1 MDDLQVRVGDIV
13 ARLRRVRTASVAL
26 GMLSALVLGLVG
38 LGAAWLVISALD
50 MGLGLGGVFLK
61 AISVFLL
68 VAALALLVH
77 QAIRVLSI
85 SHSIRSYAAR
95 VGRELKEVGLD
106 LLAALDLAGAD
117 NARLGYSTVFIDKVI
132 GDTNRKIRNLDLQVS
147 VKKRRIVLYV
157 IALAIIVLGGSVW
170 LGLDAPTFSY
180 SLTRLGFFWGLS
192 DNNGILVAV
201 EPGDREVLAGEDV
214 EITVGVTGFVQ
225 DTPILHVISDDE
237 ETAFAMDRQ
246 ETGGIRGKNRYA
258 STVSRVDRDI
268 TYFVTLGDEAT
279 GTYRIW
285 VREEPEIKRGSVTL
299 AYPEHTGMGT
309 EVLPQG
315 IWDIA
320 APYGTVVTME
330 LKANCSPESA
340 WVAMADSA
348 GWQAEIPVEVF
359 GDSLVF
365 ETVLRKDITYTVEMV
380 ADGGRRAKRHGPY
393 AVTVVGDQPPY
404 VRIESPAREILLET
418 DMVIPL
424 SVVALDDYGISMMR
438 LYYRCPGETSY
449 TDLAFGGRTQ
459 ARSDHNWDTG
469 FLDVIPGDAITY
481 YVLVA
486 DNDALTGPKY
496 ARTDD
501 YVARVPTL
509 YDFYEEIENEQGEDL
524 EELRQIAEEAQELK
538 KQFEDIIEDMK
549 RTNEIDWEEQQAVK
563 QNLKAQ
569 DEMKDRLEEL
579 ERSMDETLDRMG
591 ENPLVSFEI
600 IEKMEEIRRLF
611 EEVATDEMK
620 QAMEQ
625 LRKAMEELS
634 PEEIRSAME
643 NLSMSQEEL
652 LQRLE
657 RTIEMLKRLQV
668 QQDMEAALNLAD
680 RIAEGQ
686 DEVNK
691 MLEEGDDLADA
702 GTREEGLIDDAEGLE
717 QMMQDLAQK
726 LNEQRN
732 PVGEQVGE
740 AGEFM
745 EDSKIRESMAG
756 ARSSMS
762 EGQRS
767 DALEQGQEAGDNL
780 QQLANMLREARN
792 ALTGEDKRA
801 IQEALTKA
809 MHDLMDVSRKQEGV
823 LRQIEAPVDETSTS
837 DLARMEM
844 VYKEALDRIA
854 GDLFDVSRKSL
865 FVSPLLG
872 RSVLSIS
879 SSLQAVSQQLSQGT
893 RARTKGDVKASLG
906 SLNQIATGIMDAMDQ
921 ASSCS
926 SPGGMCDAF
935 NKLNKMCGMQ
945 MGINQ
950 GTQSL
955 MGEGDQ
961 GLSMEARAE
970 MGRLAAEQEAVRKG
984 VQEIADE
991 LGGRGEIL
999 GRLDDL
1005 AEEAARVVEDLQGRN
1020 VSGETIRRQEQILT
1034 RLLNAQRS
1042 MRRRDYSE
1050 RRKSRPGEAY
1060 EVEPP
1065 PELSQQEKDEMMRD
1079 LLYQRR
1085 GYYPPEYEELIRAY
1099 FKAISTR
1106 RAMR

>member
-1 MDDLQVRVGDIV
+1 MDNLQVRVGDIV
-13 ARLRRVRTASVAL
+13 AGLRRVRTASVAI
-26 GMLSALVLGLVG
+26 GILSAIVVGLVG
-38 LGAAWLVISALD
+38 LGAAWLAISALD

-68 VAALALLVH
+68 VAALALLARQVMK
-77 QAIRVLSI
+77 IFSI

-95 VGRELKEVGLD
+95 VGRDLKEIGLD
-106 LLAALDLAGAD
+106 LLTALDLASVD
-117 NARLGYSTVFIDKVI
+117 NTRLGYSTVFVDKVI
-132 GDTNRKIRNLDLQVS
+132 GDISAKVRSLDLQVS
-147 VKKRRIVLYV
+147 VRKRRIVLYL
-157 IALAIIVLGGSVW
+157 IPLAIIVLGGFIW
-170 LGLDAPTFSY
+170 LRADVATFSY
-180 SLTRLGFFWGLS
+180 SLTRLGFLWGLS

-201 EPGDREVLAGEDV
+201 EPGDREVLAGEDI
-214 EITVGVTGFVQ
+214 EIRVGVTGFVQ
-225 DTPILHVISDDE
+225 GTPVLHVVSDEE
-237 ETAFAMDRQ
+237 ETAFAMDKR
-246 ETGGIRGKNRYA
+246 EKDGARGKTRYS

-268 TYFVTLGDEAT
+268 TYFVTLGDETTRA
-279 GTYRIW
+279 YRIS
-285 VREEPEIKRGSVTL
+285 VREEPEIKRGSVRL
-299 AYPEHTGMGT
+299 DYPEHTGMGT

-315 IWDIA
+315 VWDMA
-320 APYGTVVTME
+320 APYGTVAAME
-330 LKANCSPESA
+330 FRANCSPESA
-340 WVAMADSA
+340 WIAMGDSA
-348 GWQAEIPVEVF
+348 GWQAEIPVEIL
-359 GDSLVF
+359 GDSLAL

-380 ADGGRRAKRHGPY
+380 VGGGQRAKPHGPY
-393 AVTVVGDQPPY
+393 SVTVIEDRPPY

-418 DMVIPL
+418 DMVVPL
-424 SVVALDDYGISMMR
+424 SVVALDDYGISLMR
-438 LYYRCPGETSY
+438 LHYRCPGETSY
-449 TDLAFGGRTQ
+449 IDLAFGGRTQ

-509 YDFYEEIENEQGEDL
+509 YDFYEDIEDDQGEDL
-524 EELRQIAEEAQELK
+524 EELREIAEEAQELK
-538 KQFEDIIEDMK
+538 EEFEDIIEDMK
-549 RTNEIDWEEQQAVK
+549 RTNDIDWEQQQAVK
-563 QNLKAQ
+563 QNLTAQ
-569 DEMKDRLEEL
+569 DEIKDRLEEL

-591 ENPLVSFEI
+591 DNPLVSFEI

-611 EEVATDEMK
+611 EEVATDEMR
-620 QAMEQ
+620 QSIEQ
-625 LRKAMEELS
+625 LREAMDELS
-634 PEEIRSAME
+634 PEEIRAAME

-657 RTIEMLKRLQV
+657 RTIEMLKRLQL
-668 QQDMEAALNLAD
+668 QQEMEAALNLAE
-680 RIAEGQ
+680 RITESQ
-686 DEVNK
+686 DEVNQ
-691 MLEEGDDLADA
+691 MLEEGGNLADA
-702 GTREEGLIDDAEGLE
+702 GTREEGLIEDTEGLK
-717 QMMQDLAQK
+717 QMMEELAEK
-726 LNEQRN
+726 LNEQKN
-732 PVGEQVGE
+732 PVGEQVEE

-745 EDSKIRESMAG
+745 ENSKIRESMDG
-756 ARSSMS
+756 AKCAMS
-762 EGQRS
+762 EGERG
-767 DALEQGQEAGDNL
+767 DAMEQGERAGENL
-780 QQLANMLREARN
+780 AQLANMLREARD
-792 ALTGEDKRA
+792 ALTGEDKRE

-809 MHDLMDVSRKQEGV
+809 MHDLMDVSRKHEEV
-823 LRQIEAPVDETSTS
+823 LREIEAPVEETSTS

-854 GDLFDVSRKSL
+854 EDLFDVSRKSL
-865 FVSPLLG
+865 LVSPVLG
-872 RSVLSIS
+872 RSVLRIS
-879 SSLQAVSQQLSQGT
+879 AGLQIVSQQLSQGI

-906 SLNQIATGIMDAMDQ
+906 SLNRMATGLMDALDQ

-926 SPGGMCDAF
+926 SPSGMCDAF
-935 NKLNKMCGMQ
+935 NKLNNMCGMQ

-955 MGEGDQ
+955 LGEGDQ

-970 MGRLAAEQEAVRKG
+970 MARLAGEQEAVRKG
-984 VQEIADE
+984 IQEVADE

-1020 VSGETIRRQEQILT
+1020 VNRETIRRQEQILT

-1060 EVEPP
+1060 EAEPP
-1065 PELSQQEKDEMMRD
+1065 PELSQQEKDKMIRD

-1099 FKAISTR
+1099 FKAISTGK
-1106 RAMR
+1106 AMR